1 MRLFRTILK
10 WIAFGLVASLVVI
23 QVVPY
28 GRDHTN
34 PPGGR
39 QIAWDSPRTQELMTD
54 ACMDCH
60 SNLTKW
66 PWYSNVAPIS
76 WLVQSHVDDG
86 RDELNLSTGEPE
98 IEKMVEVIRDGS
110 MPPWT
115 YKLAHP
121 GARLSEQE
129 KQDLI
134 RGLEATFGGGEG
146 RLSHPAVFDSHFHDA
161 RPSHS
166 PSHPEAL
173 GHDRS
178 VALRLRG
185 RLRFDLLDQPR

>member
-1 MRLFRTILK
+1 MGPFRTILK

-23 QVVPY
+23 QLVPY

-39 QIAWDSPRTQELMTD
+39 QIAWDSPRTHELMTD

-76 WLVQSHVDDG
+76 WLVQKDVEDG
-86 RDELNLSTGEPE
+86 REALNLSTDGE
-98 IEKMVEVIRDGS
+98 VEVEEMIEAIREGS
-110 MPPWT
+110 MPPWQ
-115 YKLAHP
+115 YKPTHP
-121 GARLSEQE
+121 GARLSDQE

-134 RGLEATFGGGEG
+134 RGLEASFGAGG
-146 RLSHPAVFDSHFHDA
+146 S
-161 RPSHS
+161 
-166 PSHPEAL
+166 L
-173 GHDRS
+173 G
-178 VALRLRG
+178 
-185 RLRFDLLDQPR
+185 